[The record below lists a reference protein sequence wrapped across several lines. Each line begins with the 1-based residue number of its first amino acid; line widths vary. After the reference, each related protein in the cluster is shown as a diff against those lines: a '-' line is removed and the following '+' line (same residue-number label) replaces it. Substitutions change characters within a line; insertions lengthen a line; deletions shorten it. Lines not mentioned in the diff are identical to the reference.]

1 MFLARMKS
9 FLAIVLGVGCFIFAF
24 GFATNTASRWV
35 SIIFGVLFLLVSLG
49 GKKSSKCPACG
60 AHWCMETVNEE
71 IIRCSGPF
79 RKKDQYGH
87 YQTFERQTIRVT
99 LQCKGC
105 GNISYREI
113 TRDEQ
118 LS

>member
-49 GKKSSKCPACG
+49 AFLGESWGYIAYLAGEYSHIMLIILSISAVSGILWLLGNKK
-60 AHWCMETVNEE
+60 
-71 IIRCSGPF
+71 
-79 RKKDQYGH
+79 
-87 YQTFERQTIRVT
+87 
-99 LQCKGC
+99 
-105 GNISYREI
+105 
-113 TRDEQ
+113 RDDF
-118 LS
+118 